1 MRTVLMLGNWED
13 LPIQMML
20 SRKDWMNLKTE
31 VIEIW
36 KV

>member
-1 MRTVLMLGNWED
+1 MLGSWED

-31 VIEIW
+31 EI
-36 KV
+36 KI

>member
-1 MRTVLMLGNWED
+1 MLGSWED

-31 VIEIW
+31 EIEI
-36 KV
+36 